1 LDEPFW
7 TALAVGS
14 LGWVEVGMGRYDDAL
29 RHLRDAYDLGDGF
42 DSAWLAAW
50 SRVQLGTLDFVQGR
64 TDEARDLLNEA
75 LALSLAAHSTGSVT
89 LCLVAFARYA
99 VMEGDAERAAL
110 LAGAAEGLRRRV
122 GLRAWPMLRHEEDDL
137 VAQIREALG
146 AGRFDQVYAAGARL
160 SQRDAVTAVRD
171 RVGPGNAAAPSRPG
185 TSSRS

>member
-1 LDEPFW
+1 MTTPW
-7 TALAVGS
+7 ATCAT
-14 LGWVEVGMGRYDDAL
+14 RTT
-29 RHLRDAYDLGDGF
+29 
-42 DSAWLAAW
+42 
-50 SRVQLGTLDFVQGR
+50 LGTGSTAPGWPPGPGSSWPPWTWCRAAR
-64 TDEARDLLNEA
+64 TRHEARDLLDEA
-75 LALSLAAHSTGSVT
+75 LALGLAAHSTGCVT

-110 LAGAAEGLRRRV
+110 LAGAAEGLRHRV

-137 VAQIREALG
+137 VAQIRRALG

-171 RVGPGNAAAPSRPG
+171 WAGPGHAAAPSRPG